1 MPYIQYY
8 FALVAGVEWASSHIA
23 GEADQSSDHGK

>member
-8 FALVAGVEWASSHIA
+8 FALVAGVEASSHIA
-23 GEADQSSDHGK
+23 GEANQSSDRGK